1 MARLRT
7 AATTSSPAHDRR
19 SDGMIWQHGTLS
31 VEQIKLV
38 ASLLP
43 ADISFA
49 DENDILLFW
58 SGETYKTCD
67 ARYIG
72 RDIRDCHPE
81 GSLEV
86 LERILSAFKDGSR
99 ETAEGW
105 HTEDG
110 RFHYTRYIAV
120 RDHGVYKGILET
132 SMYLE
137 DLRSL
142 SGQQALPGW

>member
-1 MARLRT
+1 
-7 AATTSSPAHDRR
+7 
-19 SDGMIWQHGTLS
+19 MIWQHGTLND
-31 VEQIKLV
+31 EQIKLV
-38 ASLLP
+38 TGHLP

-49 DENDILLFW
+49 DENDVLLFW

-72 RDIRDCHPE
+72 RDIRDCHPQ

-86 LERILSAFKDGSR
+86 LERILSAFKSGAR

-105 HTEDG
+105 HWEDG
-110 RFHYTRYIAV
+110 RCHYTRYVAL

-132 SMYLE
+132 NMYVE
-137 DLRSL
+137 GFVSL
-142 SGQQALPGW
+142 GEEQSLPGW

>member
-1 MARLRT
+1 
-7 AATTSSPAHDRR
+7 
-19 SDGMIWQHGTLS
+19 MIWQHGTLS
-31 VEQIKLV
+31 AEQMKLV
-38 ASLLP
+38 TGNLP

-86 LERILSAFKDGSR
+86 LERILAEFKAGRRD
-99 ETAEGW
+99 TAEGW
-105 HTEDG
+105 HEEDG
-110 RFHYTRYIAV
+110 RFHFTRYAAV
-120 RDHGVYKGILET
+120 RAHGVYKGILET
-132 SMYLE
+132 NMYLE
-137 DLRSL
+137 GFRSL
-142 SGQQALPGW
+142 SGEQALPGW

>member
-1 MARLRT
+1 V
-7 AATTSSPAHDRR
+7 
-19 SDGMIWQHGTLS
+19 IWQHGTLNE
-31 VEQIKLV
+31 EQIKLV
-38 ASLLP
+38 AGHLP

-86 LERILSAFKDGSR
+86 LQRILSEFKSGTR
-99 ETAEGW
+99 EAAEGW
-105 HTEDG
+105 HWEDG
-110 RFHYTRYIAV
+110 RCRYTRYVAV
-120 RDHGVYKGILET
+120 RDHGMYKGILET
-132 SMYLE
+132 NMYVE
-137 DLRSL
+137 GFRSL
-142 SGQQALPGW
+142 GEDQPLPGW